1 MDHIYNLLV
10 GWKPTT
16 GLNHEEIGTNQ
27 EEYLRSIF
35 LQINTTGK
43 MFHQKNMIRKKLR
56 KIINQ
61 WHSMFCILKKKKA
74 YPAYV
79 SKHYSNHEKQVI
91 ISMFP
96 NGK

>member
-1 MDHIYNLLV
+1 
-10 GWKPTT
+10 
-16 GLNHEEIGTNQ
+16 
-27 EEYLRSIF
+27 
-35 LQINTTGK
+35 

-61 WHSMFCILKKKKA
+61 RHSMFCILKKKKA